1 MSSREQILNTIR
13 ANRPAPVEL
22 PDIHAQAFVHYDD
35 PHQQFSSLVET
46 LGGCAVYVNEGQS
59 VMDAVKAHWPDA
71 GQGRIVNLLEGNNAG
86 QSHTEL
92 QAQSQ
97 SPHDHQNVD
106 IAIVAGQLAVAENA
120 SVWVSN
126 ANLDCRSLYFL
137 CQRLVMVIPR
147 ERMVHTMRDAYAQ
160 IKIEERG
167 FGSFIAGSSRT
178 ADIEQSLVMG
188 AHGAMAAL
196 VVFV

>member
-71 GQGRIVNLLEGNNAG
+71 GQGRVVNLLED
-86 QSHTEL
+86 SHGEQP

-97 SPHDHQNVD
+97 SQLPHDHQNVD

-137 CQRLVMVIPR
+137 CQRLVMVVPR
-147 ERMVHTMRDAYAQ
+147 DRMVHTMRDAYAQ

>member
-22 PDIHAQAFVHYDD
+22 PDIHAQAFLHYEN
-35 PHQQFSSLVET
+35 PHQQFSTLIET
-46 LGGCAVYVNEGQS
+46 LGGCAVYVNDGQS

-71 GQGRIVNLLEGNNAG
+71 GQGRVVNLLDGINDG
-86 QSHTEL
+86 QSQL
-92 QAQSQ
+92 
-97 SPHDHQNVD
+97 PHDHQNVD

-147 ERMVHTMRDAYAQ
+147 ECMVHTMREAYAQ
-160 IKIEERG
+160 VKIEERG

>member
-1 MSSREQILNTIR
+1 MSSREHILNTIR
-13 ANRPAPVEL
+13 ANRPAPVDL
-22 PDIHAQAFVHYDD
+22 PDMHAQAFVQYDD
-35 PHQQFSSLVET
+35 PHQQFSTLIDT
-46 LGGCAVYVNEGQS
+46 LGGCAISVNDGQS
-59 VMDAVKAHWPDA
+59 VWNAITAHWPDA
-71 GQGRIVNLLEGNNAG
+71 GQGRVVNLLNDDP
-86 QSHTEL
+86 HTAASE
-92 QAQSQ
+92 QA
-97 SPHDHQNVD
+97 HDHSNVD

-126 ANLDCRSLYFL
+126 AQLECRSLYFL
-137 CQRLVMVIPR
+137 CQRLVMVVPR
-147 ERMVHTMRDAYAQ
+147 ERIVHNMREAYAQ
-160 IKIEERG
+160 ISVGERG

>member
-71 GQGRIVNLLEGNNAG
+71 GQGRVVNLLEDSNVE
-86 QSHTEL
+86 QSQAPS

-97 SPHDHQNVD
+97 LPHDHQNVD

-137 CQRLVMVIPR
+137 CQRLVMVVPR

>member
-71 GQGRIVNLLEGNNAG
+71 GQGRVVNLLED
-86 QSHTEL
+86 SHGEQPQAPS

-97 SPHDHQNVD
+97 LPHDHQNVD

-137 CQRLVMVIPR
+137 CQRLVMVVPR

>member
-35 PHQQFSSLVET
+35 PHQQFSTLVET

-59 VMDAVKAHWPDA
+59 VMDAVKAHWPDT
-71 GQGRIVNLLEGNNAG
+71 GQGRVVNLLEDSNVE
-86 QSHTEL
+86 QSQAPS

-97 SPHDHQNVD
+97 LPHDHQNVD

-137 CQRLVMVIPR
+137 CQRLVMVVPR

>member
-1 MSSREQILNTIR
+1 
-13 ANRPAPVEL
+13 
-22 PDIHAQAFVHYDD
+22 
-35 PHQQFSSLVET
+35 
-46 LGGCAVYVNEGQS
+46 
-59 VMDAVKAHWPDA
+59 
-71 GQGRIVNLLEGNNAG
+71 VNLLEDSNVE
-86 QSHTEL
+86 QSQAPS

-97 SPHDHQNVD
+97 LPHDHQNVD

-137 CQRLVMVIPR
+137 CQRLVMVVPR
-147 ERMVHTMRDAYAQ
+147 DRMVHTMRDAYAQ